1 MFQLISQLFNQ
12 WAHLK
17 NHILY
22 SMHQILLDVKKG
34 NILRMEDNEINI
46 KEAGYSTNYHEIRL
60 NLFSYSLLLS
70 KENIYRFYLNFG
82 IFFSI
87 FLNSRTLFLKEINI
101 QSKYGN
107 ANRAILVDNFWRVLI
122 FKTLLLH
129 YDE

>member
-12 WAHLK
+12 WAHLI

-22 SMHQILLDVKKG
+22 SIHQILLDVKKG

-70 KENIYRFYLNFG
+70 KENIYKFYL
-82 IFFSI
+82 
-87 FLNSRTLFLKEINI
+87 
-101 QSKYGN
+101 
-107 ANRAILVDNFWRVLI
+107 
-122 FKTLLLH
+122 
-129 YDE
+129 